1 MQQRSDRRRGVVR
14 VATMAIL
21 AGMVGACADQT
32 GTPAPVYMMGGPTM
46 GAAAPAPAPVHR
58 EARQITV
65 QQGQTLNA
73 VARDHHV
80 KTAAIIAVNQL
91 KPPYELKAG
100 TRLII
105 PDSGSPPA
113 QMAAVP
119 APESQRV
126 AAAPLP
132 PPAAS
137 AASAQRPP
145 ALTPPPSAATAP
157 DIVPLD
163 GPPPKEM
170 PAAPAPS
177 RQPTVQSTPPTS
189 TTAANGNPPSV
200 LPPRNPAAALPLPG
214 EASAS
219 EPAAASSGR
228 FAWPVQGRILANY
241 GAATNGGRNDG
252 INIAAPRGTP
262 VRSIDAGTIAYVGN
276 EVKGYG
282 NLVLVKHDN
291 GWISAYAHLDD
302 PAVKVGDKVTSGQ
315 AIAKVG
321 ETGGVS
327 QPQLHFELRRGK
339 KPVDPREFLA
349 PAPSAGG
356 VAGNTAG

>member
-1 MQQRSDRRRGVVR
+1 MQQRSDRRRVMVR

-32 GTPAPVYMMGGPTM
+32 GTPAPVFMMGGPTM
-46 GAAAPAPAPVHR
+46 GAAAPAPAPARR

-65 QQGQTLNA
+65 QRGQTLTA
-73 VARDHHV
+73 IALDHHV
-80 KTAAIIAVNQL
+80 KKAAIIAANQL

-119 APESQRV
+119 TPESQRV

-132 PPAAS
+132 PPPAS

-145 ALTPPPSAATAP
+145 ALPPPPSAATAP

-170 PAAPAPS
+170 AASAQS
-177 RQPTVQSTPPTS
+177 RQPPPVPATS
-189 TTAANGNPPSV
+189 TTAASGSPPSV

-214 EASAS
+214 EASAA
-219 EPAAASSGR
+219 EPVAASSGR

-302 PAVKVGDKVTSGQ
+302 PTVKVGDKVASGQ
-315 AIAKVG
+315 TIAKVG
-321 ETGGVS
+321 ESGGVG

-349 PAPSAGG
+349 PTPSAGG
-356 VAGNTAG
+356 SVGNTAG